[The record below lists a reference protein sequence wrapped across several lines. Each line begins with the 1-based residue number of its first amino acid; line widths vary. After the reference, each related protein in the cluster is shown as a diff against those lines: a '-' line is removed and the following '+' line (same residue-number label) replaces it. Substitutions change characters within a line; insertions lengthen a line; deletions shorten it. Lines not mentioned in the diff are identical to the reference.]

1 MITSAHLVLSCTNRK
16 HAPPGVYPR
25 LRDVGGR
32 DVETRAAAW
41 IETVAAAEPRMP
53 ARELYAG
60 EYWTTALALADEC
73 RRHMTTEVWVIS
85 AGLGLVRIDDRV
97 PAYAA
102 TLATGHP
109 DSVARG
115 SEGRGARETWWH
127 RISTWDG
134 PSSASGPRRLA
145 DLDVS
150 GGSTVI
156 VCAGRTYVDAVAAD
170 LAALR
175 ARISGDRLLLLSSGE
190 APANLEDPW
199 LSVPG
204 QLRMRFGGSMS
215 STSTR
220 ACREAVRRLA
230 PAGDLRA
237 LAVRGLLNEWVQ
249 DSAQLPLYDR
259 KRLSDDDIKR
269 WIERD
274 VVSNSGA
281 ANKTASLR
289 RLRESGAA
297 CEQARFGRLF
307 EFVMEASE

>member
-1 MITSAHLVLSCTNRK
+1 
-16 HAPPGVYPR
+16 
-25 LRDVGGR
+25 
-32 DVETRAAAW
+32 
-41 IETVAAAEPRMP
+41 MP
-53 ARELYAG
+53 ACELYAG
-60 EYWTTALALADEC
+60 EYWTTALALAEEC
-73 RRHMTTEVWVIS
+73 GRHMPTDVWVIS

-109 DSVARG
+109 DSVSRG
-115 SEGRGARETWWH
+115 SEGRGVRETWW
-127 RISTWDG
+127 RQLSTWDG
-134 PSSASGPRRLA
+134 PSNALGPRRLA

-150 GGSTVI
+150 DGSTVI

-170 LAALR
+170 LVALR
-175 ARISGDRLLLLSSGE
+175 VRISSDRLLLVSSGE
-190 APANLEDPW
+190 APAGLEDSW

-215 STSTR
+215 STGTR
-220 ACREAVRRLA
+220 VCREVVRRLA
-230 PAGDLRA
+230 PAGDLRVSA
-237 LAVRGLLNEWVQ
+237 ARGLLNGWVQ

-297 CEQARFGRLF
+297 CEQARFSCLF
-307 EFVMEASE
+307 EFVIEASE